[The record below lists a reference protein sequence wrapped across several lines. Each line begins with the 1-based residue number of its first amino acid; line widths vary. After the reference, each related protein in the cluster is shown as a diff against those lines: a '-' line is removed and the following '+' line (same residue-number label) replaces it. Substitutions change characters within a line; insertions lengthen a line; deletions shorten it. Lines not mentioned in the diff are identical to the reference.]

1 MNLVLLIM
9 LFSILQIDSA
19 ATAIPAAP
27 QVVEQSYS
35 LIEMCV
41 KGGWLMLVLLVLSV
55 IAIYIFGQKL
65 WMTIRANKNNA
76 YFMREISDKLQS
88 NKRRSAMDY
97 CDLAGTPLS
106 ATVKRGIEKIDLTDA
121 EVKAAMEAAGSHEIS
136 RLEKGLPLLASIA
149 GGAPMIGFL
158 GTVSGMIRAFFNM
171 SNAGNNV
178 DISLLSS
185 GIYEA
190 MVTTVG
196 GLIVGIVAYFAYN
209 VLVERIDRVADG
221 LDEGIEQFMDIL
233 QQESQE

>member
-1 MNLVLLIM
+1 M
-9 LFSILQIDSA
+9 LFSILQVDPA
-19 ATAIPAAP
+19 ASVAEAAP

-35 LIEMCV
+35 LIEMCL
-41 KGGWLMLVLLVLSV
+41 KGGWLMLVLLLLSIV
-55 IAIYIFGQKL
+55 AIYIFGQKL
-65 WMTIRANKNNA
+65 WMTIHANKNNV
-76 YFMREISDKLQS
+76 YFMREIGDKLQS
-88 NKRRSAMDY
+88 NKRRNAMDY
-97 CDLAGTPLS
+97 CDIAGTPLS
-106 ATVKRGIEKIDLTDA
+106 ATIKRGIEKIDLPDA

-136 RLEKGLPLLASIA
+136 RLEKGLPLLATIA

-196 GLIVGIVAYFAYN
+196 GLVVGIIAYFAYN
-209 VLVERIDRVADG
+209 FLVERIDRVADG
-221 LDEGIEQFMDIL
+221 VDAGIEQFMDIL
-233 QQESQE
+233 QQEQEPQEQK

>member
-1 MNLVLLIM
+1 MLIM
-9 LFSILQIDSA
+9 LSAILQVDSA
-19 ATAIPAAP
+19 ATAVQAAP

-35 LIEMCV
+35 LIEMCL
-41 KGGWLMLVLLVLSV
+41 KGGWLMAVLALLSV

-65 WMTIRANKNNA
+65 WMTVRAGKDSA
-76 YFMREISDKLQS
+76 YFMREIGDKLQS

-97 CDLAGTPLS
+97 CDSIGTPLA
-106 ATVKRGIEKIDLTDA
+106 ATIRRGIEKLDLPDA
-121 EVKAAMEAAGSHEIS
+121 EVKSAMEAAGSHEIA
-136 RLEKGLPLLASIA
+136 RLEKGLPVLASIA

-196 GLIVGIVAYFAYN
+196 GLIVGIIAYFAYN
-209 VLVERIDRVADG
+209 FLVERIDRVADS
-221 LDEGIEQFMDIL
+221 LDEGIEAFMDIL
-233 QQESQE
+233 QQESQEQQ

>member
-1 MNLVLLIM
+1 MLIM
-9 LFSILQIDSA
+9 LSTILQIDSA
-19 ATAIPAAP
+19 ATVAPAAP

-35 LIEMCV
+35 LIEMCM
-41 KGGWLMLVLLVLSV
+41 KGGWLMIVLVLLSIV
-55 IAIYIFGQKL
+55 AIYIFGQKL
-65 WMTIRANKNNA
+65 WMTIRAGKNGS
-76 YFMREISDKLQS
+76 YFMREISDKLQN

-97 CDLAGTPLS
+97 CDSVGTPLS
-106 ATVKRGIEKIDLTDA
+106 ATIKRGIEKLDLPDA
-121 EVKAAMEAAGSHEIS
+121 EVKSAMEAAGSHEIA
-136 RLEKGLPLLASIA
+136 RLEKGLPALATIA

-196 GLIVGIVAYFAYN
+196 GLVVGIIAYFAYN
-209 VLVERIDRVADG
+209 FLVERIDRVADG
-221 LDEGIEQFMDIL
+221 LDEGIEDFMDIL
-233 QQESQE
+233 QQESQDQQ

>member
-1 MNLVLLIM
+1 M
-9 LFSILQIDSA
+9 LFSILQVDPA
-19 ATAIPAAP
+19 APVAEAAP

-35 LIEMCV
+35 LIEMCL
-41 KGGWLMLVLLVLSV
+41 KGGWLMLVLLLLSIV
-55 IAIYIFGQKL
+55 AIYIFGQKL
-65 WMTIRANKNNA
+65 WMTIRANKNNV
-76 YFMREISDKLQS
+76 YFMREIGDKLQS
-88 NKRRSAMDY
+88 NKRRNAMDY
-97 CDLAGTPLS
+97 CDIAGTPLS
-106 ATVKRGIEKIDLTDA
+106 ATIKRGIEKIDLPDA

-136 RLEKGLPLLASIA
+136 RLEKGLPLLATIA

-196 GLIVGIVAYFAYN
+196 GLVVGIIAYFAYN
-209 VLVERIDRVADG
+209 FLVERIDRVADG
-221 LDEGIEQFMDIL
+221 VDAGIEQFMDIL
-233 QQESQE
+233 QQEQEPQEQK